1 MVVHVSF
8 APKMFAFVFQGL
20 DVFDLSVFVQC
31 TRAMLEAGFEY
42 VCQKDNLIFLRK
54 HKLRKY
60 PRIFQEVPR

>member
-1 MVVHVSF
+1 M
-8 APKMFAFVFQGL
+8 
-20 DVFDLSVFVQC
+20 
-31 TRAMLEAGFEY
+31 RAMLEAGFEY